1 MIGRTMIAGALLA
14 AMPAFARE
22 APAPGE
28 TNIPRMSA
36 FLEWLPDGTEALYV
50 RGDTGRWYHVAL
62 QTSCPRLRQGS
73 RIRFD
78 ASPGNRFDRHSS
90 IRADGWRCMVASVT
104 HSDGPPPR
112 GTR

>member
-1 MIGRTMIAGALLA
+1 MIRQTMIAAAFLA
-14 AMPAFARE
+14 APALAKE
-22 APAPGE
+22 VPAPGE

-36 FLEWLPDGTEALYV
+36 FLEWLPDGSQALYV

-62 QTSCPRLRQGS
+62 QTSCPRLRQGG
-73 RIRFD
+73 RVRFD
-78 ASPGNRFDRHSS
+78 ASPGNRFDRHSA
-90 IRADGWRCMVASVT
+90 IRADGWRCMVSSVT